1 MSNSDYA
8 HFTRGS
14 KLKEIGFL
22 IEVTGNMRLPMG
34 FDFNFL
40 ALHCHTVVS
49 NSQVLLSTSYE
60 PDTFLVL
67 FLLLTTTLYIV
78 IHISEETGSSVVG
91 HMARGS

>member
-49 NSQVLLSTSYE
+49 NSQVLSTSYE
-60 PDTFLVL
+60 PDTCIIPNP
-67 FLLLTTTLYIV
+67 YNNIV
-78 IHISEETGSSVVG
+78 HSYT
-91 HMARGS
+91 HQ